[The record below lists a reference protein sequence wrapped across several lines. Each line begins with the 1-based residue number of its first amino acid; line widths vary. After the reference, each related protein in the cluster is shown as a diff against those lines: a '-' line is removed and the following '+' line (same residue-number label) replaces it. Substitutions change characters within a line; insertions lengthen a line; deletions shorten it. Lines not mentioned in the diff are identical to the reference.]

1 MLVLKYIVHIIKHYI
16 GFGYRDH
23 YCQEVMQFH
32 CEYGYLCIE
41 ADNNESDTEI
51 KKVIYTVK
59 SYGAT
64 NTVEVEIENQKEA
77 ES

>member
-1 MLVLKYIVHIIKHYI
+1 MYILLNIILALGTEI
-16 GFGYRDH
+16 DH

-41 ADNNESDTEI
+41 ADNDESDTEI